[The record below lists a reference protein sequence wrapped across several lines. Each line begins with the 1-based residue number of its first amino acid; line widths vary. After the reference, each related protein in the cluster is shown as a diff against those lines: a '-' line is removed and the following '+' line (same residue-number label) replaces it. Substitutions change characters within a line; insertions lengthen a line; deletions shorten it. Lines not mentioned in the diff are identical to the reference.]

1 MTLAP
6 VLDVGVRSRF
16 AGWLE
21 TVLPWYDRDREAAKY
36 AQFEKQIDT
45 SRKVRVSAQL
55 VISSSRRDRRD
66 NMRESFRAAGR
77 HLGAR

>member
-6 VLDVGVRSRF
+6 VLDVRLRSRF
-16 AGWLE
+16 AEWLE
-21 TVLPWYDRDREAAKY
+21 TILPWYDRDKEAAKW
-36 AQFEKQIDT
+36 ATFEKQIDT

-77 HLGAR
+77 HIGGR